1 MLSGAVTALLQATE
15 PATLVAGLQV
25 LALLRVAAAVT
36 LTAGALLLAAW
47 FVLLAVR
54 RPELGIRPVL
64 LALAGAFGAV
74 ALAGVADLGGLFG
87 WAAARAFGLELAAG
101 VALLGLAGLVLRAAG
116 RVERLPAPAE
126 LYQAQEALS
135 QASAGQRIAQ
145 QALNLSEGRFR
156 AAFEHA
162 AIGMLLTDVRGR
174 VLRHNAAFAALI
186 GAGAGDV
193 QRRDA
198 VALFH
203 EDDQAGLRDALTRLA
218 AASESATTVECR
230 LRHRDGRAVWV
241 TTSLGALPGAGAE
254 TVVWQVQ
261 DIGERKAYE
270 QTLRETRDALEQ
282 RVTERTRDLQEANRR
297 LERANRH
304 LRRMARDDAL
314 TGISNRRHLTAELRR
329 ARAAAARYG
338 DGLAVLMVDIDHFKR
353 INDNEGHQVGDQVL
367 ISVADALRRCL
378 RASDTLGRYGGDEL
392 CAVLPH
398 ADAEAALAAAEK
410 LRATVHEL
418 AFRGRGP
425 RPVCI
430 TCSVGVAVLAEGE
443 RVEALLSRADD
454 ALYRAKRAGRDRVV
468 LADPP
473 ADARRIAGA
482 DE

>member
-1 MLSGAVTALLQATE
+1 M
-15 PATLVAGLQV
+15 AGLQG
-25 LALLRVAAAVT
+25 LAAVR
-36 LTAGALLLAAW
+36 LAAEAGL
-47 FVLLAVR
+47 VLGASILAVWLVALAVQ
-54 RPELGIRPVL
+54 RPELELRPVL
-64 LALAGAFGAV
+64 LALAGAF
-74 ALAGVADLGGLFG
+74 LAAAAAGLADLGVLLGLG
-87 WAAARAFGLELAAG
+87 ALRALGVQLAAG
-101 VALLGLAGLVLRAAG
+101 AAVLGLALIALREA
-116 RVERLPAPAE
+116 RRLRRLPAPAE
-126 LYQAQEALS
+126 FHQAQEALS
-135 QASAGQRIAQ
+135 RASAGQRIAQ

-162 AIGMLLTDVRGR
+162 AIGMLLTDMRGR

-186 GAGAGDV
+186 GGDAAGI

-198 VALFH
+198 VGLAH
-203 EDDQAGLRDALTRLA
+203 DDDQPALREALARLA
-218 AASESATTVECR
+218 ADGQGAVTVECR

-241 TTSLGALPGAGAE
+241 TTSLAALPGAGAE

-282 RVTERTRDLQEANRR
+282 RVAERTRDLQEANRR

-314 TGISNRRHLTAELRR
+314 TGISNRRHLTSELRR

-353 INDNEGHQVGDQVL
+353 INDNEGHQLGDQVL
-367 ISVADALRRCL
+367 VSVADTLRRCL

-398 ADAEAALAAAEK
+398 ADAEAALAVAEK
-410 LRATVHEL
+410 VRRTVHEL

-430 TCSVGVAVLAEGE
+430 TCSVGVAVLVGDE
-443 RVEALLSRADD
+443 RVEALLARADD
-454 ALYRAKRAGRDRVV
+454 ALYQAKRAGRDRVV
-468 LADPP
+468 LAADP
-473 ADARRIAGA
+473 AHDRQLAGQ
-482 DE
+482 

>member
-1 MLSGAVTALLQATE
+1 MAEVFPTMPT
-15 PATLVAGLQV
+15 PGLD
-25 LALLRVAAAVT
+25 A
-36 LTAGALLLAAW
+36 ALLLAGLQGLAALRMLADAALGLGALALSAW
-47 FVLLAVR
+47 LATLAVQ
-54 RPELGIRPVL
+54 RPDLELRPVL
-64 LALAGAFGAV
+64 LSLAGAFLAV
-74 ALAGVADLGGLFG
+74 ATAVGADIAVLLGAPGTRALGVQ
-87 WAAARAFGLELAAG
+87 LAAG
-101 VALLGLAGLVLRAAG
+101 IAALGFAVVALRQAR
-116 RVERLPAPAE
+116 RIRRLPAPAE

-162 AIGMLLTDVRGR
+162 AIGMLLTDLRGR
-174 VLRHNAAFAALI
+174 VLRHNAAFATLV
-186 GAGAGDV
+186 GGDARSI

-198 VALFH
+198 VGFVH
-203 EDDQAGLRDALTRLA
+203 EDDQPALRDALTRLA
-218 AASESATTVECR
+218 GDGEAKASLECR
-230 LRHRDGRAVWV
+230 LRHREGRAVWV
-241 TTSLGALPGAGAE
+241 SASLGALPGHGAE

-329 ARAAAARYG
+329 ARAAASRYG

-353 INDNEGHQVGDQVL
+353 INDTEGHQLGDQVL
-367 ISVADALRRCL
+367 VSVADALRRCL
-378 RASDTLGRYGGDEL
+378 RGSDTLGRYGGDEL

-398 ADAEAALAAAEK
+398 ADAEAAMAAAEK

-430 TCSVGVAVLAEGE
+430 TCSVGVAVLTGEE
-443 RVEALLSRADD
+443 RVEALLARADD

-468 LADPP
+468 LAEPP
-473 ADARRIAGA
+473 DSSRQLAGG
-482 DE
+482 